1 MRYLLA
7 ALLVTVVNG
16 QNVLLIEPP
25 IPNTQEPAAPNVET
39 LTFDSYLVGVPSCI
53 RPGLSA
59 DVYVAVLKGSSPT
72 NVIVELITEK
82 NSSVAANRSILNTG
96 KPEILSIQVPSD
108 ITQPN
113 LFPRYFIRVVGT
125 GEDVKFQNQTEVR
138 VNRQN
143 VTGFVQ
149 TDKAIYKPGDTVNYR
164 IFSLFP
170 DLKVHKASYDIEI
183 KDPKGNKIRNV
194 KNVFDPS
201 GLVRDSLKL
210 SDEPVLGDWQI
221 RIVETGAS
229 SSTIHKSFEVEE
241 TVLPRFEVTVIPPSF
256 ASQDQETVDV
266 TVTGIYTFG
275 DDVRGTLSVS
285 VKSFPWW
292 KSLKDDVQPVLL
304 QTVPDFVGR
313 STFTFRVEDL
323 RNLTKNN
330 YLIDFEV
337 EATLRETLT
346 GSTVTESKRVTVYQ
360 TSTKVEYVPE
370 NSRTFKPGLDYS
382 VILKVSQQ
390 DGTAVN
396 GPLGNLTLRAEF
408 THQVTH
414 TAEATVSLTQTNPPN
429 SSLAEVSFVRAPKA
443 SQEDIT
449 GVLVTLSDLGGG
461 IFKIDIPTVPEHA
474 ERLSIVTTYQ
484 KGDYYW
490 YATRAYSPSN
500 SFLQMAVS
508 NAKPK
513 TGDTLA
519 IQFRSTVETDSFS
532 ILVSSRGRV
541 VRTYEETRPVSSKTF
556 TFSFDVTSAMAPR
569 AKVVAFF
576 RTQSGEIVADALEF
590 FVQDP
595 FETKVSVGFSA
606 EEVNPGDDVTMTVLT
621 APNSLVATLVVD
633 KKVLLLKSGND
644 ITESQV
650 TRSISGLDCGYLS
663 SVTDAEQ
670 AFRASGFIVLT
681 DSVLHSQQ
689 SSTISPRARIS
700 AKKGGSAPFSSQADF
715 ESPGSGGSQL
725 EELRT
730 LFPETW
736 LFGVEVA
743 NSRGEVNIRTT
754 APDSITSWQ
763 ATAFAIN
770 DQTGFGVSKEPAKLT
785 VVKPFFANIYLPY
798 SVIRGEELFLQVNVF
813 NNLKINLTV
822 DVELQGSDSFRT
834 LDISDTGVEVLLAGT
849 RSQTLI
855 VPSGIPK
862 SVVFPIKA
870 VKLGNIP
877 ITVTARSGA
886 AFDGLTKT
894 LLVEPE
900 GVADEYNFIQLV
912 NLTSSSQYQATS
924 PVSYPP
930 GVVQGSE
937 KLRLK
942 LVGDVL
948 GGTVSNL
955 AGLVR
960 MSYGCGE
967 QNMVNFAPT
976 VFVSTY
982 LQSVGQLT
990 GERRRQAIDFISQG
1004 FQRQMN
1010 YRRNDGSYS
1019 AFGNRD
1025 KEGNLWLT
1033 AFVAKSF
1040 VAAANND
1047 FLNLDPVALRASYAF
1062 IAAQQNVDGSFRSK
1076 GILHSKRL
1084 QGQSGGGDALTAYVL
1099 TALLENPSTDTNFSR
1114 TITKAQRFVENY
1126 VNTSSDLYDLAIGAY
1141 ALALS
1146 GSPQAD
1152 SVLKTLEARATN
1164 RDGYTY
1170 WEVEAEPVYLWE
1182 PPRHQSK
1189 AASIEATSYVCLV
1202 YALKKDISKSSQ
1214 CLAWLVSQQND
1225 YGGFV
1230 STQDTVVAI
1239 QALSAMGPFFYTKTQ
1254 DGSVTV
1260 EAAGTSASLTV
1271 NDANRL
1277 ELQQATLPVNASSV
1291 TVRASGMGVFLVSIS
1306 VRYHIQTPVLEPSFT
1321 LTTTLIRDTPA
1332 AIELSVCAKYL
1343 RGEASSMANIEIRLP
1358 SDFSLTQQGKD
1369 QLLSVAK
1376 RVDVLDGKVLMY
1388 LDEITSTGVCTS
1400 FTAIGSGNVNKP
1412 KPNPVRVFDYYN
1424 PDDSALSFYTLSS
1437 LNGNFCDSAVCANDS
1452 AGCSA
1457 NCPKRRRK

>member
-1 MRYLLA
+1 MWYLLG
-7 ALLVTVVNG
+7 ALLLTVVNG
-16 QNVLLIEPP
+16 QNILPIEPP
-25 IPNTQEPAAPNVET
+25 IPNIQEPNLET
-39 LTFDSYLVGVPSCI
+39 PTFDSYLVGVPSCI
-53 RPGLSA
+53 KPGLSA
-59 DVYVAVLKGSSPT
+59 DVYVSVLKGYSPA
-72 NVIVELITEK
+72 NVIVELLSDTERTL
-82 NSSVAANRSILNTG
+82 ATNRSIVYVG
-96 KPEILSIQVPSD
+96 IPKILSIQVPSD
-108 ITQPN
+108 IAQPHFRY
-113 LFPRYFIRVVGT
+113 LFMRVTGT
-125 GEDVKFQNQTEVR
+125 GRGVNFRNETQVR
-138 VNRQN
+138 VNRRN

-170 DLKVHKASYDIEI
+170 DLKVHKANYDIEI
-183 KDPKGNKIRNV
+183 KDPKGNKILNV
-194 KNVFDPS
+194 KNVYDPS

-210 SDEPVLGDWQI
+210 SDEPVLGYWQI
-221 RIVETGAS
+221 RVVETGAGS
-229 SSTIHKSFEVEE
+229 ITFHKSFEVKE

-256 ASQDQETVDV
+256 VSQEHETVDV
-266 TVTGIYTFG
+266 TITGLYTFG

-285 VKSFPWW
+285 VKGFPWW
-292 KSLKDDVQPVLL
+292 KSNKEDLQPILH

-313 STFTFRVEDL
+313 STLTFSVDDL
-323 RNLTKNN
+323 RNLTSNQRL
-330 YLIDFEV
+330 YSFEV
-337 EATLRETLT
+337 EATLQETLT
-346 GSTVTESKRVTVYQ
+346 GITATDSKHVTVYQ
-360 TSTKVEYVPE
+360 TSTKAEYAPG

-390 DGTAVN
+390 DGTAFN
-396 GPLGNLTLRAEF
+396 GPLGNLKVLAEF

-429 SSLAEVSFVRAPKA
+429 SSLAEVSFVRKPKA

-449 GVLVTLSDLGGG
+449 RIFVTLSDLGGG
-461 IFKIDIPTVPEHA
+461 LLKINIPTVPEYA
-474 ERLSIVTTYQ
+474 ERLSIITTYQ
-484 KGDYYW
+484 KRAYYW
-490 YATRAYSPSN
+490 YANRAYSPSN

-508 NAKPK
+508 NTQPK
-513 TGDTLA
+513 AGDTQS

-541 VRTYEETRPVSSKTF
+541 VRVYEERRRVSSKRF

-595 FETKVSVGFSA
+595 FETKVAVGFSD
-606 EEVNPGDDVTMTVLT
+606 EEVKPGDNVTMTVLT

-663 SVTDAEQ
+663 SVMDAVQ
-670 AFRASGFIVLT
+670 AFKASGFIVLT
-681 DSVLHSQQ
+681 DSVLAY
-689 SSTISPRARIS
+689 SPIQPSRRRGSRNKAT
-700 AKKGGSAPFSSQADF
+700 AGSALPLPALAPQEDF
-715 ESPGSGGSQL
+715 AAGGSGGSQV

-736 LFGVEVA
+736 MFDVEVA
-743 NSRGEVNIRTT
+743 NSRGEVNIQTT

-770 DQTGFGVSKEPAKLT
+770 DQSGFGLSTEPAKLT

-822 DVELQGSDSFRT
+822 DVELQESDGFQT
-834 LDISDTGVEVLLAGT
+834 LDINDAGEEVLLPGS
-849 RSQTLI
+849 RSRTLT

-912 NLTSSSQYQATS
+912 NLTSSSHHQATS

-937 KLRLK
+937 KLKVK

-1004 FQRQMN
+1004 YQRQMN

-1040 VAAANND
+1040 VTAASND
-1047 FLNLDPVALRASYAF
+1047 FLNLDPVALRASYAY

-1076 GILHSKRL
+1076 GKLHNKRL

-1099 TALLENPSTDTNFSR
+1099 TALLENPSTDTDFSR
-1114 TITKAQRFVENY
+1114 TIAKAQRFVENY
-1126 VNTSSDLYDLAIGAY
+1126 VNTSADLYDLAIGAY

-1146 GSPQAD
+1146 GSRRVD
-1152 SVLKTLEARATN
+1152 SVLETLEARATN

-1170 WEVEAEPVYLWE
+1170 WEVEADPVYRWE

-1230 STQDTVVAI
+1230 STQDTVVAV

-1254 DGSVTV
+1254 KGYITV
-1260 EAAGTSASLTV
+1260 EAAGTSASFTV

-1321 LTTTLIRDTPA
+1321 LTTTLIRDTPTV
-1332 AIELSVCAKYL
+1332 IELSVCAKYL

-1358 SDFSLTQQGKD
+1358 SDFSLTQEGKD

-1388 LDEITSTGVCTS
+1388 LDEITSRGVCTS
-1400 FTAIGSGNVNKP
+1400 FTATGSGNVNKP

-1424 PDDSALSFYTLSS
+1424 PDDSALAFYTLTS
-1437 LNGNFCDSAVCANDS
+1437 LNGDFCDSTVCANDS

-1457 NCPKRRRK
+1457 NCPKRKRK